1 MIASP
6 PAATVPARP
15 RGGHPLRARRL
26 GIDTHQE
33 AVVYMRADCHVC
45 RSEGLTPQ
53 SRVLLSNGGH
63 EVVAT
68 LHHVA
73 FDLIDPDEAGLS
85 EAAWQ
90 RLGVVEG
97 NHIYASH
104 PRPVTSLSSVRH
116 RIYGHRIGAAAVH
129 AIVSDIVKGRYS

>member
-1 MIASP
+1 MIEAP
-6 PAATVPARP
+6 GPAPTSER
-15 RGGHPLRARRL
+15 RGHPLRARRL

-53 SRVLLSNGGH
+53 SRVLLSNGGQ

-73 FDLIDPDEAGLS
+73 FNLIDPNEAGLS

-90 RLGVVEG
+90 RLGGVAEG
-97 NHIYASH
+97 NHVYVSH
-104 PRPVTSLSSVRH
+104 PRPVASLS
-116 RIYGHRIGAAAVH
+116 
-129 AIVSDIVKGRYS
+129 